1 MYKRLHIKKNNKLFN
16 LKSCPMLSK
25 DQKKRFFEDC
35 LPDIKEKLQT
45 KKISSATK
53 LSSFFVLDNRQRVEH
68 QRAYSESEF

>member
-1 MYKRLHIKKNNKLFN
+1 
-16 LKSCPMLSK
+16 MLSK
-25 DQKKRFFEDC
+25 DQTKIFFEDC